1 MEKVFAE
8 KMKENYL
15 EISNNNLVSIN
26 INRIIDNNIR
36 DYYDYDEEEFF
47 LESNKIFK
55 NIKNENNN
63 LKNKNILFNQ
73 AQNAKHYDLGIK
85 IFERGNKFGFFQV
98 TFRKPND
105 DVDNLINN
113 LWIDLNYGINKIK
126 NLCDEKEEK
135 IKGIYVFF
143 VLMDLSSYDITNKTE
158 KENEIINAN
167 KNYNEGLINKL
178 SQYNIDYL
186 YLDSKGNITKDGQII
201 KEIPFKFNLINE
213 FKNKIRHLRI
223 KKSDLEEQWK
233 NFVQQLFPQ
242 KHIEIL
248 YYNPLKSLKLK
259 QNRILFH
266 LFENYNNNYFEM
278 VQMDKSHYYN
288 INNNEIDKDMVDRIE
303 RNNIKN
309 WKMNIF
315 FKMTE

>member
-1 MEKVFAE
+1 
-8 KMKENYL
+8 
-15 EISNNNLVSIN
+15 
-26 INRIIDNNIR
+26 
-36 DYYDYDEEEFF
+36 
-47 LESNKIFK
+47 
-55 NIKNENNN
+55 
-63 LKNKNILFNQ
+63 
-73 AQNAKHYDLGIK
+73 
-85 IFERGNKFGFFQV
+85 
-98 TFRKPND
+98 
-105 DVDNLINN
+105 
-113 LWIDLNYGINKIK
+113 
-126 NLCDEKEEK
+126 
-135 IKGIYVFF
+135 
-143 VLMDLSSYDITNKTE
+143 MDLSSYDITNKTE

-201 KEIPFKFNLINE
+201 KEIPFKLNLINE

-223 KKSDLEEQWK
+223 EKSDLEEQWK

-266 LFENYNNNYFEM
+266 LFEDHNNNYYEM

-288 INNNEIDKDMVDRIE
+288 INNDEIDKDMIDRIE

-315 FKMTE
+315 FKMTDN